1 MKFLGYDNVL
11 CISPHPDDTE
21 YSMMGTILKYWDT
34 AFTCLQ
40 LCQGGDMDETTG
52 KNRLL
57 EVENAWTHA
66 GIKYGSHVNSY
77 PSNVNLVFTE
87 AKYMRDMLEEEW
99 IQFIE
104 RKLFPNLARTYTRGT
119 HDAIVLPNEHDSHF
133 EHRLVAGFGKALI
146 RQRPITL
153 IQYKTPSTDQ
163 TWVPN
168 LFVDI
173 DKEYHTKVKSLKKF
187 ESQQDRYYFRDDV
200 LRSFH
205 SDFQS
210 AKKKKHYVEQF
221 KILDLYL

>member
-21 YSMMGTILKYWDT
+21 YSMMGTILKYSDT
-34 AFTCLQ
+34 MFTCLQ

-52 KNRLL
+52 RNRLF
-57 EVENAWTHA
+57 EVQNVWEEAEC
-66 GIKYGSHVNSY
+66 
-77 PSNVNLVFTE
+77 SNVNLLFTE
-87 AKYMRDMLEEEW
+87 VKYMRDMREEEW
-99 IQFIE
+99 INFIE
-104 RKLFPNLARTYTRGT
+104 EKLSPSLN
-119 HDAIVLPNEHDSHF
+119 AIVLPNEHDSHF
-133 EHRLVAGFGKALI
+133 EHRFVAGFGKALI

-173 DKEYHTKVKSLKKF
+173 EEEYDIKVNALGEF
-187 ESQQDRYYFRDDV
+187 ESQQHRYYFREDV

-210 AKKKKHYVEQF
+210 AKRATLCRT
-221 KILDLYL
+221 I

>member
-21 YSMMGTILKYWDT
+21 YSMMGTILKYSDT
-34 AFTCLQ
+34 MFTCLQ

-52 KNRLL
+52 KNRLF
-57 EVENAWTHA
+57 EVENVWEEAEC
-66 GIKYGSHVNSY
+66 
-77 PSNVNLVFTE
+77 SNVNLFFTE
-87 AKYMRDMLEEEW
+87 VKYMRDMLEEEW
-99 IQFIE
+99 INFIE
-104 RKLFPNLARTYTRGT
+104 RKLSPSL
-119 HDAIVLPNEHDSHF
+119 DAIVLPNEHDSHF

-173 DKEYHTKVKSLKKF
+173 EEEYDIKVNALGKF
-187 ESQQDRYYFRDDV
+187 ESQQHRYYFRDDV

-210 AKKKKHYVEQF
+210 AKRAKHYVEQF

>member
-21 YSMMGTILKYWDT
+21 YSMMGTILKYSDT
-34 AFTCLQ
+34 MFTCLQ

-52 KNRLL
+52 RNRLF
-57 EVENAWTHA
+57 EVQNVWEEAEC
-66 GIKYGSHVNSY
+66 
-77 PSNVNLVFTE
+77 SNVNLLFTE
-87 AKYMRDMLEEEW
+87 VKYMRDMREDEW
-99 IQFIE
+99 INFIE
-104 RKLFPNLARTYTRGT
+104 EKLSPSLN
-119 HDAIVLPNEHDSHF
+119 AIVLPNEYDSHF
-133 EHRLVAGFGKALI
+133 EHRFVAGFGKALI

-187 ESQQDRYYFRDDV
+187 ESQQERYYFRDDV

-210 AKKKKHYVEQF
+210 AKKRKHYVEQF
-221 KILDLYL
+221 KILDLYI

>member
-34 AFTCLQ
+34 TFTCLQ

-57 EVENAWTHA
+57 EVENAWAHA
-66 GIKYGSHVNSY
+66 GITYGSQVNNC
-77 PSNVNLVFTE
+77 PANVNLVFTE

-104 RKLFPNLARTYTRGT
+104 RKLFPNLARTYARGA

>member
-34 AFTCLQ
+34 MFTCLQ

-52 KNRLL
+52 KNRLF

-66 GIKYGSHVNSY
+66 GIKYGSHVNSS

-87 AKYMRDMLEEEW
+87 VKYMRDMLEEEW
-99 IQFIE
+99 INFIE
-104 RKLFPNLARTYTRGT
+104 RKLSPNL
-119 HDAIVLPNEHDSHF
+119 DAIVLPNEHDSHF

-146 RQRPITL
+146 RSSPITL

-173 DKEYHTKVKSLKKF
+173 DKEYHTKIKSLKKF
-187 ESQQDRYYFRDDV
+187 ESQLDRYYFREDV
-200 LRSFH
+200 LLSFH

-210 AKKKKHYVEQF
+210 AKKRKPYVEQF
-221 KILDLYL
+221 KILDLYI

>member
-21 YSMMGTILKYWDT
+21 YSMMGTILKYSDT
-34 AFTCLQ
+34 MFTCLQ

-52 KNRLL
+52 RNRLF
-57 EVENAWTHA
+57 EVQNVWEEAEC
-66 GIKYGSHVNSY
+66 
-77 PSNVNLVFTE
+77 SNVNLLFTE
-87 AKYMRDMLEEEW
+87 VKYMRDMREEEW
-99 IQFIE
+99 INFIE
-104 RKLFPNLARTYTRGT
+104 EKLSPSLN
-119 HDAIVLPNEHDSHF
+119 AIVLPNEHDSHF
-133 EHRLVAGFGKALI
+133 EHRFVAGFGKALI

-173 DKEYHTKVKSLKKF
+173 EEEYDIKVNALGKF
-187 ESQQDRYYFRDDV
+187 ESQQHRYYFREDV

-210 AKKKKHYVEQF
+210 AKRAKHYVEQF

>member
-21 YSMMGTILKYWDT
+21 YSMMGTILKYSDT
-34 AFTCLQ
+34 MFTCLQ

-52 KNRLL
+52 RNRLF
-57 EVENAWTHA
+57 EVQNVWEEAEC
-66 GIKYGSHVNSY
+66 
-77 PSNVNLVFTE
+77 SNVNLLFTE
-87 AKYMRDMLEEEW
+87 VKYMRDMREEEW
-99 IQFIE
+99 INFIE
-104 RKLFPNLARTYTRGT
+104 EKLSPSL
-119 HDAIVLPNEHDSHF
+119 DAIVLPNEYDSHF
-133 EHRLVAGFGKALI
+133 EHRFVAGFGKALI
-146 RQRPITL
+146 RQRAITL
-153 IQYKTPSTDQ
+153 IQYKTPSTNQ

-173 DKEYHTKVKSLKKF
+173 EEEYDIKVNVLRKF
-187 ESQQDRYYFRDDV
+187 ESQQHRYYFREDV

-210 AKKKKHYVEQF
+210 AKRAKHYVEQF

>member
-21 YSMMGTILKYWDT
+21 YSMMGTILKYSDT
-34 AFTCLQ
+34 MFTCLQ

-52 KNRLL
+52 KNRLF
-57 EVENAWTHA
+57 EVENVWEEAEC
-66 GIKYGSHVNSY
+66 
-77 PSNVNLVFTE
+77 SNVNLVFTE
-87 AKYMRDMLEEEW
+87 VKYMRDMLEEEW
-99 IQFIE
+99 INFIE
-104 RKLFPNLARTYTRGT
+104 RKLSPSL
-119 HDAIVLPNEHDSHF
+119 DAIVLPNEHDSHF

-173 DKEYHTKVKSLKKF
+173 EEEYDIKLEALKKF
-187 ESQQDRYYFRDDV
+187 ESQQDRYYFREDV
-200 LRSFH
+200 IRSFH
-205 SDFQS
+205 SDCQS
-210 AKKKKHYVEQF
+210 AKKGKHYIEQF
-221 KILDLYL
+221 KVLDLYI

>member
-21 YSMMGTILKYWDT
+21 YSMMGTILKYSDT
-34 AFTCLQ
+34 MFTCLQ
-40 LCQGGDMDETTG
+40 LCQGGDLDETTG
-52 KNRLL
+52 KNRLF
-57 EVENAWTHA
+57 EVENVWEEAEC
-66 GIKYGSHVNSY
+66 
-77 PSNVNLVFTE
+77 SNVNLLFTE
-87 AKYMRDMLEEEW
+87 VKYMRDMLEEEW
-99 IQFIE
+99 INFIE
-104 RKLFPNLARTYTRGT
+104 RKLSPSL
-119 HDAIVLPNEHDSHF
+119 DAIVLPNEHDSHF

-146 RQRPITL
+146 RSSPITL
-153 IQYKTPSTDQ
+153 IQYKSPSTDQ

-187 ESQQDRYYFRDDV
+187 ESQQDRYYFRGDV

-210 AKKKKHYVEQF
+210 AKKGKHYIEQF
-221 KILDLYL
+221 KVLDLYI

>member
-21 YSMMGTILKYWDT
+21 YSMMGTILKYSDT
-34 AFTCLQ
+34 MFTCLQ

-52 KNRLL
+52 RNRLF
-57 EVENAWTHA
+57 EVQNVWEEAEC
-66 GIKYGSHVNSY
+66 
-77 PSNVNLVFTE
+77 SNVNLLFTE
-87 AKYMRDMLEEEW
+87 VKYMRDMREEEW
-99 IQFIE
+99 INFIE
-104 RKLFPNLARTYTRGT
+104 EKLSPSL
-119 HDAIVLPNEHDSHF
+119 DAIVLPNEYDSHF
-133 EHRLVAGFGKALI
+133 EHRFVAGFGKALI

-153 IQYKTPSTDQ
+153 IQYKTPSTNQ

-173 DKEYHTKVKSLKKF
+173 EEEYDIKVNALGKF
-187 ESQQDRYYFRDDV
+187 ESQQHRYYFREDV

-210 AKKKKHYVEQF
+210 AKRAKHYVEQF

>member
-34 AFTCLQ
+34 MFTCLQ

-52 KNRLL
+52 KNRLF

-66 GIKYGSHVNSY
+66 GIKYGSHVNSS

-87 AKYMRDMLEEEW
+87 VKYMRDMLEEEW
-99 IQFIE
+99 INFIE
-104 RKLFPNLARTYTRGT
+104 RKLSPNL
-119 HDAIVLPNEHDSHF
+119 DAIVLPNEHDSHF

-146 RQRPITL
+146 RQRPTTL

-187 ESQQDRYYFRDDV
+187 ESQQERYYFKDAA
-200 LRSFH
+200 LRAFH

-210 AKKKKHYVEQF
+210 AKKRKHYVEQF

>member
-21 YSMMGTILKYWDT
+21 YSMMGTILKYSDT
-34 AFTCLQ
+34 MFTCLQ

-52 KNRLL
+52 KNRLF
-57 EVENAWTHA
+57 EVENVWEEAEC
-66 GIKYGSHVNSY
+66 
-77 PSNVNLVFTE
+77 SNVNLFFTE
-87 AKYMRDMLEEEW
+87 VKYMRDMREDEW
-99 IQFIE
+99 INFIE
-104 RKLFPNLARTYTRGT
+104 RKLSPSL
-119 HDAIVLPNEHDSHF
+119 DAIVLPNEHDSHF

-146 RQRPITL
+146 RSSPITL
-153 IQYKTPSTDQ
+153 IQYKSPSTDQ

-173 DKEYHTKVKSLKKF
+173 EEEYDLKLEALKKF
-187 ESQQDRYYFRDDV
+187 KSQQHRYYFRDDV

-210 AKKKKHYVEQF
+210 AKKAKHYVEQF

>member
-34 AFTCLQ
+34 MFTCLQ

-52 KNRLL
+52 RNRLF
-57 EVENAWTHA
+57 EVQNVWEEAEC
-66 GIKYGSHVNSY
+66 
-77 PSNVNLVFTE
+77 SNVNLLFTE
-87 AKYMRDMLEEEW
+87 VKYMRDMREEEW
-99 IQFIE
+99 INFIE
-104 RKLFPNLARTYTRGT
+104 KKLSPNLN
-119 HDAIVLPNEHDSHF
+119 AIILPNEHDSHF

-153 IQYKTPSTDQ
+153 IQYKTPSTNQ

-173 DKEYHTKVKSLKKF
+173 EEEYDIKVNALGEF
-187 ESQQDRYYFRDDV
+187 ESQQHRYYFREDV

-210 AKKKKHYVEQF
+210 AKRAKHYVEQF

>member
-21 YSMMGTILKYWDT
+21 YSMMGTILKYSDT
-34 AFTCLQ
+34 MFTCLQ

-52 KNRLL
+52 KSRLF
-57 EVENAWTHA
+57 EVQNVREEAEC
-66 GIKYGSHVNSY
+66 
-77 PSNVNLVFTE
+77 SNVNLLFTE
-87 AKYMRDMLEEEW
+87 VKYMRDMREEEW
-99 IQFIE
+99 INFIE
-104 RKLFPNLARTYTRGT
+104 EKLSPSLN
-119 HDAIVLPNEHDSHF
+119 AIVLPNEYDSHF
-133 EHRLVAGFGKALI
+133 EHRFVAGFGKALI

-153 IQYKTPSTDQ
+153 IQYKTPSTNQ

-173 DKEYHTKVKSLKKF
+173 EEEYDFKVNALRKF
-187 ESQQDRYYFRDDV
+187 ESQQHRYYFRDDV

-210 AKKKKHYVEQF
+210 AKRAKHYVEQF

>member
-21 YSMMGTILKYWDT
+21 YSMMGTILKYSDT
-34 AFTCLQ
+34 MFTCLQ

-52 KNRLL
+52 RNRLF
-57 EVENAWTHA
+57 EVQNVWEEAEC
-66 GIKYGSHVNSY
+66 
-77 PSNVNLVFTE
+77 SNVNLLFTE
-87 AKYMRDMLEEEW
+87 VKYMRDMREEEW
-99 IQFIE
+99 INFIE
-104 RKLFPNLARTYTRGT
+104 RKLSPSL
-119 HDAIVLPNEHDSHF
+119 DAIVLPNEYDSHF
-133 EHRLVAGFGKALI
+133 EHRFVAGFGKALI

-153 IQYKTPSTDQ
+153 IQYKTPSTNQ

-173 DKEYHTKVKSLKKF
+173 EEEYDIKMNALRKF
-187 ESQQDRYYFRDDV
+187 ESQQHRYYFREDV

-210 AKKKKHYVEQF
+210 AKRAKHYVEQF

>member
-21 YSMMGTILKYWDT
+21 YSMMGTILKYSDT
-34 AFTCLQ
+34 MFTCLQ

-52 KNRLL
+52 KSRLF
-57 EVENAWTHA
+57 EVQNVWEEAEC
-66 GIKYGSHVNSY
+66 
-77 PSNVNLVFTE
+77 SNVNLLFTE
-87 AKYMRDMLEEEW
+87 VKYMRDMREEEW
-99 IQFIE
+99 INFIE
-104 RKLFPNLARTYTRGT
+104 EKLSPSLN
-119 HDAIVLPNEHDSHF
+119 AIVLPNEHDSHF
-133 EHRLVAGFGKALI
+133 EHRFVAGFGKALI

-173 DKEYHTKVKSLKKF
+173 EEEYDIKVNALGKF
-187 ESQQDRYYFRDDV
+187 ESQQHRYYFREDV

-210 AKKKKHYVEQF
+210 AKRAKHYVEQF

>member
-21 YSMMGTILKYWDT
+21 YSMMGTILKYSDT
-34 AFTCLQ
+34 MFTCLQ

-52 KNRLL
+52 KNRLF
-57 EVENAWTHA
+57 EVENVWEEAEC
-66 GIKYGSHVNSY
+66 
-77 PSNVNLVFTE
+77 SNVNLFFTE
-87 AKYMRDMLEEEW
+87 VKYMRDMREDEW
-99 IQFIE
+99 INFIE
-104 RKLFPNLARTYTRGT
+104 KKLSPSLN
-119 HDAIVLPNEHDSHF
+119 AIVLPNEHDSHF

-210 AKKKKHYVEQF
+210 AKKGKHYVEQF

>member
-21 YSMMGTILKYWDT
+21 YSMMGTILKYSDT
-34 AFTCLQ
+34 MFTCLQ

-52 KNRLL
+52 KNRLF
-57 EVENAWTHA
+57 EVENVWEEAEC
-66 GIKYGSHVNSY
+66 
-77 PSNVNLVFTE
+77 SNVNLFFTE
-87 AKYMRDMLEEEW
+87 VKYMRDMLEEEW
-99 IQFIE
+99 INFIE
-104 RKLFPNLARTYTRGT
+104 KKLSPSLN
-119 HDAIVLPNEHDSHF
+119 AIVLPNEHDSHF

-146 RQRPITL
+146 RQKPITL

-210 AKKKKHYVEQF
+210 AKKRKHYVEQF